1 MCPRWYMGHTDTK
14 NVFHCLYEI
23 PIELGIWYFY
33 LLTLATLNLSHL
45 LTELPCLTDGSGEGT
60 ESRLPTEQVSDF
72 IRGPRPGFKNPVQ
85 GATCPTRLPSVSA
98 ARGAGMQGQALQ

>member
-1 MCPRWYMGHTDTK
+1 MGHTDTK

-72 IRGPRPGFKNPVQ
+72 VRGPRPGFKNPVQ